1 MTPFRLMQIAIRP
14 ALAELAG
21 LGIPDT
27 PEARRFLLAIALQES
42 GAKHRRQ
49 VALGGQEVGPA
60 VSYWQFEKGGGCRGV
75 LTHPASAKPA
85 AALCALYDVQATPD
99 ALWEAMRYQDVLAA
113 AMARLLVYT
122 LPAKLPEN
130 SMTGWGQYLSAWR
143 PGKPRPDDWQD
154 NWNIATGTRGVSDD

>member
-1 MTPFRLMQIAIRP
+1 MTPFRLLQTAICP
-14 ALAELAG
+14 ALSELAA

-49 VALGGQEVGPA
+49 VVAGGQEAGPA

-85 AALCALYDVQATPD
+85 AALCALYDVSPTPD
-99 ALWEAMRYQDVLAA
+99 ALWQAMQFQDVLAA
-113 AMARLLVYT
+113 GMARLLVYT

-130 SMTGWGQYLSAWR
+130 SVAGWSQYVSAWR
-143 PGKPRPDDWQD
+143 PGKPRSVEWGD
-154 NWNIATGTRGVSDD
+154 NWNIAGLTQGVDRV